1 MKRHRDASTLGV
13 TELLVRTTLT
23 HFRETGRNQD
33 GDDLARLENGDVPH
47 RSGDCDVLD
56 THELRLQLRLAVFKK
71 HRDDFLQISVQLLK
85 RLALRVRASESR
97 DKPDEETGLGATLN
111 DGRVASHD
119 VLRLRG

>member
-1 MKRHRDASTLGV
+1 MSDCSSDV
-13 TELLVRTTLT
+13 CSS
-23 HFRETGRNQD
+23 
-33 GDDLARLENGDVPH
+33 DLY
-47 RSGDCDVLD
+47 DVLD

-97 DKPDEETGLGATLN
+97 DKPDEKTGLGATLN

-119 VLRLRG
+119 VLRQIGRASCRERVCQYV